1 MTTPERTIL
10 DRLPMLN
17 PHAKPHAKI
26 VDPRFLPVFKKQLE
40 PTKVKEGAS
49 ILLTVEFEAVPAP
62 EVFWY
67 KDGFQMQSSND
78 FFIDSTMKMS
88 SLKIREGF
96 KSDSGMYQVKLFNEM
111 GSAQSR
117 AYLAVVPANL
127 ADLTPTITL
136 DLKDVTCNAGD
147 PVKFQGQAIGNP
159 APKITWFKDDE
170 KLEMTTR
177 IKEFQEDN
185 TFTCLLVETSAADS
199 GLYEMVAENAHGKVY
214 TRAYLTVVGNA
225 VVEEPQPVEVRV
237 DENNVRSVPVSSKF
251 VQPAIVAP
259 IKDQTVKEGTPA
271 KFECDINP
279 SKGKQSLN
287 LSF

>member
-1 MTTPERTIL
+1 
-10 DRLPMLN
+10 MLN
-17 PHAKPHAKI
+17 PHAKPATKV

-40 PTKVKEGAS
+40 PTKVKESTS
-49 ILLTVEFEAVPAP
+49 IVLAVEFEGIPAP

-78 FFIDSTMKMS
+78 FFIDSTQKKS

-111 GSAQSR
+111 GSNQSR
-117 AYLAVVPANL
+117 AYLTVVPANL
-127 ADLTPTITL
+127 SDLTPTITL
-136 DLKDVTCNAGD
+136 NLKDVTCNAGD

-159 APKITWFKDDE
+159 APQITWFKDDE
-170 KLEMTTR
+170 KLEMTPR

-185 TFTCLLVETSAADS
+185 TYTCLLVETTAADS

-214 TRAYLTVVGNA
+214 TRAYLTVLGDA
-225 VVEEPQPVEVRV
+225 VVEEPQPIEVRV

-251 VQPAIVAP
+251 VQPAIVMP
-259 IKDQTVKEGTPA
+259 IKDQTVNEGSPA
-271 KFECDINP
+271 KFECDVNQ
-279 SKGKQSLN
+279 SKGKYLPFFNSIHRQTN
-287 LSF
+287 